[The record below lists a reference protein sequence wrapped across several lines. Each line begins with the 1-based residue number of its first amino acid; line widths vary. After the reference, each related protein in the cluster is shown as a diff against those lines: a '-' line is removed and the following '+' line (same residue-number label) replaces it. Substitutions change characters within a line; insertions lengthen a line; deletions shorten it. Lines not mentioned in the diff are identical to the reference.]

1 MPVRL
6 ECLAQLGQALA
17 PPAIVR
23 RLGWGCLVV
32 GPLCFVGS
40 LSYGGVL
47 PPFGILLTMPA
58 HLLLPSSK
66 LSYFS
71 WGSPGLGALINVSE
85 SRSADSCLSF
95 SVLPSGPAPRF
106 GGHGVAPFHPDPAV
120 QSAPV
125 LPAKR
130 SEFVPRSPN
139 QVRSTLTNTAGTQ
152 RPITREYD
160 SANTKCTTQI
170 SARAGPLDPGRAG
183 RAGRRRRA
191 HRPPVGNRGTTPAT
205 RARPKPVQRPRRFAG

>member
-1 MPVRL
+1 R
-6 ECLAQLGQALA
+6 
-17 PPAIVR
+17 
-23 RLGWGCLVV
+23 
-32 GPLCFVGS
+32 
-40 LSYGGVL
+40 
-47 PPFGILLTMPA
+47 
-58 HLLLPSSK
+58 
-66 LSYFS
+66 
-71 WGSPGLGALINVSE
+71 LGALIDLSGRALPLVSF
-85 SRSADSCLSF
+85 LF
-95 SVLPSGPAPRF
+95 PVWPSGPTLDLA
-106 GGHGVAPFHPDPAV
+106 GTGWYPFHPDPAV

-139 QVRSTLTNTAGTQ
+139 QVRSTLTSTAGTQ

-160 SANTKCTTQI
+160 GANTKCTTQI

-205 RARPKPVQRPRRFAG
+205 RARPKPVQCPRRFASSARLRYGRSHSYRTSAGHSLRRTAGPPRPSRGSFRRCA